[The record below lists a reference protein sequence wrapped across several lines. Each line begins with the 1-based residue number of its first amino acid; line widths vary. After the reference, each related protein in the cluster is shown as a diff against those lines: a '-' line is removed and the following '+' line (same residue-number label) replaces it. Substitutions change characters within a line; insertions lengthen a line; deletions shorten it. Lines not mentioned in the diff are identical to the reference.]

1 MAGVEDEDE
10 FRDADD
16 GAGTS
21 PPPPPPA
28 STPSKPKP
36 AAAAGG
42 FGRRLLASI
51 GLPTSL
57 STAIG
62 RSAAP
67 PNPKPSAPHPTA
79 GPNLGLG
86 LLLHQGLN
94 PSADGSLFSDAS
106 ARNLHLPPTAHLQKR
121 PEEVLGEKGAT
132 EDGEDQVIGHYV
144 GVGEEL
150 PVLVPTEEKGQ
161 EKEDVAD
168 GCSGIR
174 NGCSAQDLDKER
186 EQHKS
191 NELGPAME
199 DQEVMEQE
207 GATKYYNAVEDQSNN
222 DAEQCTDDAPAAIKD
237 DRAVEEKEE
246 AVEQG
251 CAVVIL
257 GEEDELVEGQCEDCI
272 SVQDQ
277 HNVMEQCRNDELGV
291 TIGDSDSW
299 VHDLEKV
306 VVVGQE
312 GVTEHFDAVVEDQS
326 NNSPLEQHP
335 SDELGVVKDGNVVE
349 DKEKAVEQKG
359 DICILRAAED
369 GIAVGSRKE
378 DVVVEDPGKVD
389 ISVPD
394 QYKVVDQCNE
404 LGVPVGDSAVHDQ
417 EVVVVE
423 QEGVTE
429 HFDAAVEDQIDNAA
443 LKQHASD
450 ELRVIKDGNVVENKE
465 KVVEQEAAIDTLGA
479 AKDGLAVGLQEE
491 DAVVEG
497 PGEHDISVQYEDNV
511 VDQGT
516 RDELGVAMGD
526 SAAHDQGAVEQESLV
541 ECFDTVMED
550 QCNNAAM
557 VQCTSDELTEVKSG
571 NGNVVEEKVKAVEQE
586 GAVGLLYAA
595 EDGACV
601 GEEDVVVK
609 GQGEDGISIQ
619 DKHKVMDQCMS
630 DELEVTTCGSVIQ
643 DHDSV
648 AVDLVTEYFDAMAE
662 DQSNSAVVEQFS
674 HDESE
679 ALRGGNFVEVKEK
692 AVQQVVIDIFGA
704 AKDHVAVQLQ
714 EQVMVVEG
722 QGEDG
727 ISILNQYQVVEQCRG
742 NELEATM
749 GDSIVQDQE
758 VVVEQEG
765 ITEYFYAALEDQ
777 NNNASVMQCTCEE
790 LSEVKD
796 DNIVETKEKALEQEV
811 EFGILGAAE
820 NSTSVDLQGED
831 NMVVEGQGEDGI
843 SVQDQHQ
850 VVDQCISDDLGISM
864 DDSVEGQDEDGI
876 SVQDQHQ
883 VVDQCISDD
892 LGISMDDSVVQ
903 DKEVSVL
910 DQEGVTRCFDSA
922 MEHQSEN
929 SAGEQCTND
938 EQEAAKDDNF
948 VEEKEKAVVEGS
960 IDTLGSAKD
969 DVTLGSQEE
978 GEVVVVAEQGEDVVS
993 LQDQY
998 EAVEQC
1004 TSDQVRTTTDV
1015 NAVHDEEVV
1024 EQGVICVKVV
1034 TVDDIAIDAQEKAV
1048 KQSAGDES
1056 SAAKDTDEKVVD
1068 QDLIEKQDAIK
1079 GDSAVE
1085 SQEDEGVAVNEQGED
1100 DISVRDQYK
1109 LLEQRTRDQW
1119 RTTTDD
1125 NAAEDQEVRKEKIRL
1140 CVRYPQRPGRSNCRV
1155 YMSTGSCPYGL
1166 SCYLNH
1172 PQVSS
1177 LQLKT
1182 NPEVPSFPSE
1192 QGNREAV
1199 QILELNRVGLPIRE
1213 NARNCMYYMRNG
1225 TCGYGKRCCYNHPE
1239 HVLDVQIYKP
1249 TGWDD
1254 NNLPSSPHSKK
1265 SSSPHSKKS
1274 SEHANLDEISSS
1286 SEILPAN
1293 ILRMLLPPQSVPPG
1307 TEAME
1312 MKDPDW
1318 SSASDDSDGCC
1329 SADSSGGPLRKQEHH
1344 VHYPERSGRQECPF
1358 LLKYGNCKFA
1368 SSCQYYHP
1376 NDKFARTY
1384 HRKDPSL
1391 SEELMV
1397 YPDRPGAPE
1406 CPFYMKTGA
1415 CKFRAQCKFH
1425 HPKDL
1430 RPSIEGPT
1438 IPKGPVDAKE
1448 LHLEAKITLED
1459 NMDQQQ
1465 NYPERPGQPE
1475 CRYYMQFGKCKFL
1488 SHGETDDETE
1498 HGHDYPERPGENE
1511 CLHYMK
1517 HGY

>member
-1 MAGVEDEDE
+1 MSTPTSSMSTPPAPSSPSPDAGVVLVARPSRPLRAPGSRATCAHGRPRAQAAAAPPAVSSSHEKGAKYPYEALVAQELGFRPRRRLLPPAAPQAAAAAMAGVEDEDE

-21 PPPPPPA
+21 PPPPPSA

-57 STAIG
+57 SAAIG

-67 PNPKPSAPHPTA
+67 FNPKPPAPQPTA

-86 LLLHQGLN
+86 LLLHQGPN

-106 ARNLHLPPTAHLQKR
+106 ARNLHLPPMAYLQKR
-121 PEEVLGEKGAT
+121 PEEVLEEQGAA

-150 PVLVPTEEKGQ
+150 AVLVPTEVKGQ
-161 EKEDVAD
+161 EKEDVVD

-191 NELGPAME
+191 NELRPAME

-222 DAEQCTDDAPAAIKD
+222 DAERCTDDAPATIKD

-257 GEEDELVEGQCEDCI
+257 GEEDGLVEGQCEDCI

-277 HNVMEQCRNDELGV
+277 HNVVEQCRNDELGV
-291 TIGDSDSW
+291 TVGDTDSW
-299 VHDLEKV
+299 VHDLEEV

-312 GVTEHFDAVVEDQS
+312 GVTEHFDAAVEDQS

-335 SDELGVVKDGNVVE
+335 SDELGVVKDGNVME

-369 GIAVGSRKE
+369 GIAVGLRKE
-378 DVVVEDPGKVD
+378 DVVVEDPGKDD

-394 QYKVVDQCNE
+394 QYKVVDQCDE
-404 LGVPVGDSAVHDQ
+404 LGVPMGDSAVHDQ

-429 HFDAAVEDQIDNAA
+429 HFDAAVEDHIDNAV
-443 LKQHASD
+443 LKQNASD
-450 ELRVIKDGNVVENKE
+450 ELRVIKDGNVVENKG
-465 KVVEQEAAIDTLGA
+465 KAVEQEAAIDTLGA
-479 AKDGLAVGLQEE
+479 AKDDLAVGLQEE
-491 DAVVEG
+491 DVVVEG
-497 PGEHDISVQYEDNV
+497 QGEHDISVQDEDNV

-526 SAAHDQGAVEQESLV
+526 SATHDQGAVEQEGAAHDQGAVEQEVLV
-541 ECFDTVMED
+541 ECFDAVMED
-550 QCNNAAM
+550 QCNNAAT

-571 NGNVVEEKVKAVEQE
+571 NGNLVEEKVKAVEQE
-586 GAVGLLYAA
+586 DAIGLLDAA

-609 GQGEDGISIQ
+609 GQGEDDISIQ
-619 DKHKVMDQCMS
+619 DKHKVMDQCKS
-630 DELEVTTCGSVIQ
+630 DEPEVTTCGTVIQ

-662 DQSNSAVVEQFS
+662 DQSNSAVVEQFT

-679 ALRGGNFVEVKEK
+679 ALRGGNFVEVKEN
-692 AVQQVVIDIFGA
+692 AVQQVVIAIFGA
-704 AKDHVAVQLQ
+704 AKDQVAVQLQ

-722 QGEDG
+722 QGDDG
-727 ISILNQYQVVEQCRG
+727 ISIQNQYQVVEQCRG
-742 NELEATM
+742 DELEVTM

-796 DNIVETKEKALEQEV
+796 GNIVETKEKVLEQEV

-820 NSTSVDLQGED
+820 NSSSVDLQGED
-831 NMVVEGQGEDGI
+831 NMVVEGQGENGI

-864 DDSVEGQDEDGI
+864 DDSVEGQGEDGI

-903 DKEVSVL
+903 DKEVLVL
-910 DQEGVTRCFDSA
+910 DQEGVTRCCDSA
-922 MEHQSEN
+922 VEHQSEN

-960 IDTLGSAKD
+960 IDTLGSAKN

-1015 NAVHDEEVV
+1015 NAVNDEEVV
-1024 EQGVICVKVV
+1024 EQGVICVKVA

-1079 GDSAVE
+1079 GGSAVE

-1100 DISVRDQYK
+1100 GISVRDQDK
-1109 LLEQRTRDQW
+1109 LLEQCTRDQW

-1125 NAAEDQEVRKEKIRL
+1125 NAAEDQEVRREKIRL

-1199 QILELNRVGLPIRE
+1199 QILELNRVGFPIRE
-1213 NARNCMYYMRNG
+1213 NARNCTYYMRNG

-1307 TEAME
+1307 TEAKE
-1312 MKDPDW
+1312 MKV
-1318 SSASDDSDGCC
+1318 
-1329 SADSSGGPLRKQEHH
+1329 K
-1344 VHYPERSGRQECPF
+1344 
-1358 LLKYGNCKFA
+1358 
-1368 SSCQYYHP
+1368 
-1376 NDKFARTY
+1376 
-1384 HRKDPSL
+1384 
-1391 SEELMV
+1391 
-1397 YPDRPGAPE
+1397 
-1406 CPFYMKTGA
+1406 
-1415 CKFRAQCKFH
+1415 
-1425 HPKDL
+1425 
-1430 RPSIEGPT
+1430 
-1438 IPKGPVDAKE
+1438 KG
-1448 LHLEAKITLED
+1448 EA
-1459 NMDQQQ
+1459 
-1465 NYPERPGQPE
+1465 
-1475 CRYYMQFGKCKFL
+1475 
-1488 SHGETDDETE
+1488 DDETE

-1517 HGY
+1517 LGY